1 MLTYMNIPNYDI
13 YGDVKII
20 MGENPY
26 ILYHK
31 DQATQ

>member
-1 MLTYMNIPNYDI
+1 MNILNYDI

-26 ILYHK
+26 MLYCK
-31 DQATQ
+31 DQVTQY